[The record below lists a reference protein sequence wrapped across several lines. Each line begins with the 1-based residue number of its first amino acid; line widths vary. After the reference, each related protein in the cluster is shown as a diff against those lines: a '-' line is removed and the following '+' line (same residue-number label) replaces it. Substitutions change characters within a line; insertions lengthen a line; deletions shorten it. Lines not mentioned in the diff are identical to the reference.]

1 MAAFVQTRQKRAS
14 ERTAQP
20 AHGLNCGLKMADDT
34 TERLATALRG
44 DIHNARPFAI
54 FDECDADRDGLI
66 SSDDFAAGLRR
77 LGLDMDDPAGFFY
90 RLKGD
95 RDASLN
101 YGEFSRGLRFV
112 VREASEAPPP
122 PLDLPRGAAAAA
134 HMPSRRGELAEEMQG
149 FRETMP
155 QAPLSPWRN
164 SLRVG
169 YALVPVPE
177 EIVSQ
182 MVRRRGAATL
192 VQAIW
197 RGHLARKPA
206 RLAAEARAK
215 AELEARAEAQA
226 QAQAQAQGG
235 VAG

>member
-1 MAAFVQTRQKRAS
+1 MFLNPHHRDLKAWLHLSKRALLGQGNVHPS
-14 ERTAQP
+14 AHRRPP

-122 PLDLPRGAAAAA
+122 PLDLPRRAAAAA
-134 HMPSRRGELAEEMQG
+134 HMPSRPGELAEEMQG

-155 QAPLSPWRN
+155 EAPLSPWRN

-182 MVRRRGAATL
+182 MVRRRGAATH

-206 RLAAEARAK
+206 RLAAETRAK
-215 AELEARAEAQA
+215 AEAFQ
-226 QAQAQAQGG
+226 
-235 VAG
+235 

>member
-1 MAAFVQTRQKRAS
+1 
-14 ERTAQP
+14 
-20 AHGLNCGLKMADDT
+20 MADDT

-95 RDASLN
+95 RDASLS
-101 YGEFSRGLRFV
+101 YGEFSRGLRLV

-122 PLDLPRGAAAAA
+122 HLDQPRGAAAASA
-134 HMPSRRGELAEEMQG
+134 HMPSRPGELAEEMQG

-206 RLAAEARAK
+206 RLAAEARANISVYIGI
-215 AELEARAEAQA
+215 LYINLILQS
-226 QAQAQAQGG
+226 
-235 VAG
+235 